1 MSTQASDQQL
11 GQRFAQLLK
20 PRRPVELQTA
30 LNLLQD
36 LMGADVSLL
45 PSIRLLASQPTFL
58 QFINAK
64 SEAGLV
70 PQRDELLTTS
80 HEMLAPSLVTRIAS
94 FLDGYLSA
102 RSDQAQST
110 PPSEPQMPFKGTSTP
125 EPSFPA
131 VLSKSSDELPSTG
144 VDQCAKPSISP
155 AVDHSSSHQ
164 GGSSQIVVGVIIVL
178 IVLTG
183 LSAAYALFT
192 VPALCE
198 PLGLC
203 SAEEEK
209 TEEQKER
216 EKEDSEKPD
225 EAAETPSTPKEKAPV
240 EPKAESRSPKGE
252 STGPVAPVPQSA
264 PQRNEPLW

>member
-1 MSTQASDQQL
+1 MSQSATDHQL
-11 GQRFAQLLK
+11 GQRFAQFAAS
-20 PRRPVELQTA
+20 RRPIELPTA
-30 LNLLQD
+30 LSLLQD

-70 PQRDELLTTS
+70 PQRDELLTTA
-80 HEMLAPSLVTRIAS
+80 HEMLAPALATRIAS

-102 RSDQAQST
+102 GSDQAQST
-110 PPSEPQMPFKGTSTP
+110 PPSEPQMPFKGASTA

-131 VLSKSSDELPSTG
+131 VLSKSSEELPSTV
-144 VDQCAKPSISP
+144 VDQFAKPSSSP
-155 AVDHSSSHQ
+155 AAKHSSSHQ
-164 GGSSQIVVGVIIVL
+164 GGSDQQVLLLKIALVLVVGL
-178 IVLTG
+178 
-183 LSAAYALFT
+183 AAAIALFT
-192 VPALCE
+192 VPSLCE

-203 SAEEEK
+203 SAEEK

-216 EKEDSEKPD
+216 EKEDAEQPD

-240 EPKAESRSPKGE
+240 EPQAEQGDRNVE
-252 STGPVAPVPQSA
+252 STGPVEPIPQSA

>member
-20 PRRPVELQTA
+20 TRRPVELQTA

-64 SEAGLV
+64 SEVGLV
-70 PQRDELLTTS
+70 PQRDELLTTA

-102 RSDQAQST
+102 GSDQAQST

-131 VLSKSSDELPSTG
+131 VLSKSSDELLSTV
-144 VDQCAKPSISP
+144 VDQFAKPSSSP
-155 AVDHSSSHQ
+155 VANHSSSHQ
-164 GGSSQIVVGVIIVL
+164 SGSDQIVVGIIIVL
-178 IVLTG
+178 VVLTG
-183 LSAAYALFT
+183 LSAAFALFT
-192 VPALCE
+192 VPSLCE

-203 SAEEEK
+203 AEEEK
-209 TEEQKER
+209 TEEQKDR
-216 EKEDSEKPD
+216 KKEDAEKPD
-225 EAAETPSTPKEKAPV
+225 GAAETPSTPKEKAPV
-240 EPKAESRSPKGE
+240 EPKAEPRDRNGE
-252 STGPVAPVPQSA
+252 STAPVAPTPQSA